1 MGTPGR
7 LRGGRLHRDCEIV
20 KLNEA
25 HCSHATA
32 MAFIMVGS
40 FAGGGTRSVSKS
52 SSVTKKLRP
61 WPSQIIQRNG
71 TFSRCH

>member
-7 LRGGRLHRDCEIV
+7 LRGAACTRDCEIV

-71 TFSRCH
+71 TFSRWH